1 MTTGDARR
9 PRRGSGPLALVGVA
23 GVVVGALA
31 GASVVAALGWGDDA
45 VGCGEAAE
53 SALDG
58 YAYDRALVVALGH
71 AIADGHPELEALADT
86 VHWAEAAPA
95 GRPGEGPSGRPGEDT
110 GAPAHNAGDAAGNAG
125 DAAGN
130 AGDAAGNAGDSASR
144 AGDPA
149 GDVAVDYLSAL
160 ATLAE
165 RPELATDDVLGAL
178 RDAASA
184 SPDLNDLAPVDGDR
198 AGGVAAISAL
208 LRRSEAY
215 SPATE
220 PPELTALIDEVARR
234 QRAVRSA
241 GMRPLDGCDAEA
253 DTENDAGRQD
263 G

>member
-1 MTTGDARR
+1 
-9 PRRGSGPLALVGVA
+9 VGVA

-31 GASVVAALGWGDDA
+31 GASVVAALGWGDDT

-110 GAPAHNAGDAAGNAG
+110 GAPAH
-125 DAAGN
+125 N

-220 PPELTALIDEVARR
+220 PPELTTLIDEVARR

-253 DTENDAGRQD
+253 DTENDAGRQ
-263 G
+263 GG

>member
-1 MTTGDARR
+1 
-9 PRRGSGPLALVGVA
+9 VGVA

-31 GASVVAALGWGDDA
+31 GASVVAAVGRGDDA

-58 YAYDRALVVALGH
+58 FAYDRALVVALGH

-125 DAAGN
+125 D
-130 AGDAAGNAGDSASR
+130 SASR

-184 SPDLNDLAPVDGDR
+184 SPDLNDLAPLDGDR

-215 SPATE
+215 SPAAE
-220 PPELTALIDEVARR
+220 PPELTTLIDEVARR

-253 DTENDAGRQD
+253 DTENDAGRQ
-263 G
+263 GG

>member
-9 PRRGSGPLALVGVA
+9 PRRGFGALALVGVA

-31 GASVVAALGWGDDA
+31 GASVVAALGWGDDT

-125 DAAGN
+125 D
-130 AGDAAGNAGDSASR
+130 SASR

-184 SPDLNDLAPVDGDR
+184 SPDLNDLAPLDGDR

-220 PPELTALIDEVARR
+220 PPELTTLIDEVARR

-253 DTENDAGRQD
+253 DTENDAGRQ
-263 G
+263 GG

>member
-110 GAPAHNAGDAAGNAG
+110 GAPAH
-125 DAAGN
+125 N

-253 DTENDAGRQD
+253 DTENDAGRQ
-263 G
+263 GG